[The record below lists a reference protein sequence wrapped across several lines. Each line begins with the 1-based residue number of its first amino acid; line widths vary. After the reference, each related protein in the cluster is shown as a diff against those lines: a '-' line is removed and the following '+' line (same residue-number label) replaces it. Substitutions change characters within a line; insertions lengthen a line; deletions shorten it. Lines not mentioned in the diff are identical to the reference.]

1 MARKQTNQGSRK
13 MEILGVMLLFL
24 GLFLLLSMV
33 PPGFF
38 PGMGGDR
45 LPSNVTGPI
54 GEITSLTL
62 FGLLGVAAPVV
73 GVLLVLVGW
82 NRLRRNSPAGLIRA
96 GVLLSSLGLI
106 ITTVLALFD
115 AETGFQGQKIYGRAG
130 LLMAETLR
138 NYFGFIGSCLI
149 IALFTSVMLV
159 WTTGFSLTRA
169 ASFVSTLV
177 QYLSR
182 VPVLLL
188 SGLIRLYEA
197 AAEWWTERRK
207 TLAARRV
214 HERVEGALRERN
226 RKPHVKPVETKKIPS
241 VKKESTPRGDE
252 LPYKSVA
259 KTPPAPRSV
268 VPNKA
273 NGYNLPGTDLL
284 DEPEE
289 YDESRTGEELTDMG
303 KVLLS
308 KLADFNINGEILDV
322 TVGPVVST
330 FEFRPASGIKV
341 SQIVG
346 LADDIALAME
356 VTRIRIVAPLPG
368 KGAVGIEVPNRQ
380 KQIVSFKEILT
391 TEEYSGTSDSI
402 PIALGKDA
410 MGDPVVFDLVR
421 MPHLLIAGSTGSG
434 KSQCIHTIIMSILLR
449 FSPEEVRLLMIDPK
463 VLELLSYNSIP
474 HLLSPVVTESKGAV
488 KVLKWLIVEMEERY
502 KLLAS
507 IGVRNISDYNRKI
520 LEKTDEEPEALPLG
534 ETMPDLTEL
543 PYIVMII
550 DELADLILTLGA
562 EIEEPLAR
570 LAQMARGVGI
580 HLVLAT
586 QRPSVD
592 VLTGMIK
599 ANFPS
604 RISFR
609 VATRVDSRT
618 ILDGNGAEKL
628 LGAGDMLFLPAG
640 KSTARRVHGSFI
652 SDAEISRVLAFI
664 KKNNDEVLHLDD
676 SLLAFGKEMESDEA
690 SAEQDELFW
699 DSVKLVLRTG
709 HGSTSLLQRK
719 LKIGYSRAARIVDQ
733 LEDAGVLG
741 PQVGSKGRDILVD
754 DDFLERMISG
764 SEE

>member
-1 MARKQTNQGSRK
+1 MARKQTKSESRIT
-13 MEILGVMLLFL
+13 EILGAMLLFL
-24 GLFLLLSMV
+24 GLFLLISFV
-33 PPGFF
+33 PPSLF
-38 PGMGGDR
+38 PGMGGSQ
-45 LPSNVTGPI
+45 LPLNVTGPV

-62 FGLLGVAAPVV
+62 SGLLGVAAPVV
-73 GVLLVLVGW
+73 GILLILVGW
-82 NRLRRNSPAGLIRA
+82 NRLRRNGYGGLMKA
-96 GVLLSSLGLI
+96 VVMLSSLSLI
-106 ITTVLALFD
+106 ITTLLALVST
-115 AETGFQGQKIYGRAG
+115 ETGTGGQRIYGSAG
-130 LLMAETLR
+130 LLLAETLKG
-138 NYFGFIGSCLI
+138 YFGFIGSCLI
-149 IALFTSVMLV
+149 IALVASVVLV

-169 ASFVSTLV
+169 ASFISLLTKF
-177 QYLSR
+177 LSR
-182 VPVLLL
+182 MPVILL
-188 SGLIRLYEA
+188 SGVIKLYDAASDLWIQRRKTRAERRVKDRLEGA
-197 AAEWWTERRK
+197 LKERRK
-207 TLAARRV
+207 
-214 HERVEGALRERN
+214 
-226 RKPHVKPVETKKIPS
+226 
-241 VKKESTPRGDE
+241 
-252 LPYKSVA
+252 KSPVA
-259 KTPPAPRSV
+259 KTEKISPPVLDEIEDTPVKAEAENKSPPVPV
-268 VPNKA
+268 VRKKMK
-273 NGYNLPGTDLL
+273 GYDLPGFDLL
-284 DEPEE
+284 DEPEQ
-289 YDESRTGEELTDMG
+289 YDESRTEAELADMG
-303 KVLLS
+303 SVLLS
-308 KLADFNINGEILDV
+308 KLADFNIKGEILDV

-368 KGAVGIEVPNRQ
+368 KAAVGIEVPNRQ
-380 KQIVSFKEILT
+380 KQLVALKEILT
-391 TEEYSGTSDSI
+391 AEEYSATNASI
-402 PIALGKDA
+402 PIALGKDS
-410 MGDPVVFDLVR
+410 MGEPVVFDLVR

-449 FSPEEVRLLMIDPK
+449 FSPEEVRMLMIDPK

-474 HLLSPVVTESKGAV
+474 HLLSPVMTDPKGAV
-488 KVLKWLIVEMEERY
+488 KALKWLIAEMEERY

-507 IGVRNISDYNRKI
+507 VGVRNITDYNFKI
-520 LEKTDEEPEALPLG
+520 SKKSDEDLDGLPLG
-534 ETMPDLTEL
+534 ESMRDLTQL

-618 ILDGNGAEKL
+618 ILDANGAEKL

-640 KSTARRVHGSFI
+640 KSTTRRVHGSFI
-652 SDAEISRVLAFI
+652 SDSEIGKVLAFI
-664 KKNNDEVLHLDD
+664 KKNSDAVPQTDD
-676 SLLAFGKEMESDEA
+676 TLVAFGKEPEPDEPTD
-690 SAEQDELFW
+690 EQDALYW
-699 DSVKLVLRTG
+699 DSVKLILRTG

-719 LKIGYSRAARIVDQ
+719 LRIGYSRAARIVDQ
-733 LEDAGVLG
+733 LEDAGILG

-754 DDFLERMISG
+754 DDFLERMIS
-764 SEE
+764 EPEDE